1 MKGPRD
7 INDIISNMK
16 TKSITIQAPK
26 EDENSSTISIKDL
39 DDMNKIKAPKSKRRP
54 RSEKNTVSL
63 DI

>member
-16 TKSITIQAPK
+16 TKSITIQPVK
-26 EDENSSTISIKDL
+26 GEDNDSTISVKDL
-39 DDMNKIKAPKSKRRP
+39 DDMNKSKAPKSKRRP